1 MSGWDVAPACVLG
14 VVQAA
19 EGRIRVNR
27 RSPGPDLAA
36 IARAASR
43 EAGGVPV
50 GMLGDYLPAAA
61 DAAASGRRLTAT
73 ELAGYA
79 RSGEQAA
86 LSGVALRGLVDLFLS
101 ATWRLWRELPVGTSL
116 AAARAAGL
124 AVLRAADDAVAAAA
138 EGFERALLTVARREE
153 AERREFFDDLLSGR
167 GRVGDL
173 LVRGDQLGLRLA
185 GPHQVVVAGP
195 ASAGTTV
202 SPAGVEVEAVVA
214 DAAAPSPSL
223 VATRGG
229 QVVAIVGA
237 VGGDEADRVAR
248 ALARVLARAQPG
260 MGMRPAR
267 PGRGPEQAQP
277 GTDAGQARWG
287 TGPGQAQTRA
297 GPGQAQ
303 AGVGAGQAQPKAGA
317 PQAQPRAGAGRAQLG
332 AGAGQAPPWRIVV
345 GRSYPGPSGVARSH
359 EEAAEALDVAQR
371 LGLPEPVADAA
382 DLLIYQVLLRDRE
395 AITDLVRTVLTPL
408 DAARG
413 GAAPLL
419 ATLAAYFSHGGVAA
433 AAARDL
439 HLSVRAVTYRLAR
452 VRDLTGRD
460 PTVPADALTLQ
471 VAVIGAR
478 LLDWPATP
486 LAAG

>member
-1 MSGWDVAPACVLG
+1 
-14 VVQAA
+14 
-19 EGRIRVNR
+19 
-27 RSPGPDLAA
+27 
-36 IARAASR
+36 
-43 EAGGVPV
+43 
-50 GMLGDYLPAAA
+50 
-61 DAAASGRRLTAT
+61 
-73 ELAGYA
+73 
-79 RSGEQAA
+79 
-86 LSGVALRGLVDLFLS
+86 
-101 ATWRLWRELPVGTSL
+101 
-116 AAARAAGL
+116 
-124 AVLRAADDAVAAAA
+124 
-138 EGFERALLTVARREE
+138 
-153 AERREFFDDLLSGR
+153 
-167 GRVGDL
+167 
-173 LVRGDQLGLRLA
+173 
-185 GPHQVVVAGP
+185 
-195 ASAGTTV
+195 
-202 SPAGVEVEAVVA
+202 
-214 DAAAPSPSL
+214 
-223 VATRGG
+223 
-229 QVVAIVGA
+229 
-237 VGGDEADRVAR
+237 VAR

-260 MGMRPAR
+260 MGMGPAR
-267 PGRGPEQAQP
+267 PGGGPGQAQP
-277 GTDAGQARWG
+277 ETGAGQARWG
-287 TGPGQAQTRA
+287 TGPGPAQPRA
-297 GPGQAQ
+297 GAKQALSE
-303 AGVGAGQAQPKAGA
+303 AGAGQAQPG
-317 PQAQPRAGAGRAQLG
+317 AGAGRAQPR

-345 GRSYPGPSGVARSH
+345 GRSYPGPSGVARSY

-408 DAARG
+408 EAARG

>member
-1 MSGWDVAPACVLG
+1 MAG
-14 VVQAA
+14 AA
-19 EGRIRVNR
+19 EGRLRVNHR
-27 RSPGPDLAA
+27 PPGPDLAA
-36 IARAASR
+36 IAGAASR

-50 GMLGDYLPAAA
+50 GLLGDYLPAAA
-61 DAAASGRRLTAT
+61 EAAAGGRRLTAA
-73 ELAGYA
+73 ELKGYG

-101 ATWRLWRELPVGTSL
+101 ATWRLWRELPAGTSP
-116 AAARAAGL
+116 AAVRAAGL

-138 EGFERALLTVARREE
+138 EGFERAHLTVARREE

-173 LVRGDQLGLRLA
+173 IDRGDQIGLRLA

-195 ASAGTTV
+195 ASALGTV
-202 SPAGVEVEAVVA
+202 NPPGVEVEAVVA

-223 VATRGG
+223 VASRGG
-229 QVVAIVGA
+229 QVVAIAGA
-237 VGGDEADRVAR
+237 TEGNEADRVAR
-248 ALARVLARAQPG
+248 ALARLLAQAQLGTETGPAQPG
-260 MGMRPAR
+260 PVR
-267 PGRGPEQAQP
+267 PG
-277 GTDAGQARWG
+277 
-287 TGPGQAQTRA
+287 TGA
-297 GPGQAQ
+297 GPS
-303 AGVGAGQAQPKAGA
+303 
-317 PQAQPRAGAGRAQLG
+317 
-332 AGAGQAPPWRIVV
+332 PPWRIVV
-345 GRSYPGPSGVARSH
+345 GRRYPGPSGVVRSY

-371 LGLPEPVADAA
+371 LGLPETVAHAA
-382 DLLIYQVLLRDRE
+382 DLLIYQVLLRDRA
-395 AITDLVRTVLTPL
+395 AIADLVRTVLTPL
-408 DAARG
+408 AAARG

-419 ATLAAYFSHGGVAA
+419 ATLAAYFARRGVAA

-452 VRDLTGRD
+452 VRDLTGCD

>member
-1 MSGWDVAPACVLG
+1 MRPRTLPYPGNQRLACTRRPWPAR
-14 VVQAA
+14 A
-19 EGRIRVNR
+19 EGRLRVDHR
-27 RSPGPDLAA
+27 PPGPDLAA
-36 IARAASR
+36 IAGAASR

-50 GMLGDYLPAAA
+50 GLLGDYLPAAA
-61 DAAASGRRLTAT
+61 EAAAGGRRLTAA
-73 ELAGYA
+73 ELKGYG

-101 ATWRLWRELPVGTSL
+101 ATWRLWRELPAGTSP
-116 AAARAAGL
+116 AAVRAAGL

-138 EGFERALLTVARREE
+138 EGFERAHLTVARREE

-173 LVRGDQLGLRLA
+173 IDRGDQIGLRLA

-195 ASAGTTV
+195 ASALGTV
-202 SPAGVEVEAVVA
+202 NPPGVEVEAVVA

-223 VATRGG
+223 VASRGG
-229 QVVAIVGA
+229 QVVAIAGA
-237 VGGDEADRVAR
+237 TEGNEADRVAR
-248 ALARVLARAQPG
+248 ALARLLA
-260 MGMRPAR
+260 
-267 PGRGPEQAQP
+267 QAQP
-277 GTDAGQARWG
+277 GTG
-287 TGPGQAQTRA
+287 A
-297 GPGQAQ
+297 GPS
-303 AGVGAGQAQPKAGA
+303 
-317 PQAQPRAGAGRAQLG
+317 
-332 AGAGQAPPWRIVV
+332 PPWRIVV
-345 GRSYPGPSGVARSH
+345 GRRYPGPSGVVRSY

-371 LGLPEPVADAA
+371 LGLPETVAHAA
-382 DLLIYQVLLRDRE
+382 DLLIYQVLLRDRA
-395 AITDLVRTVLTPL
+395 AIADLVHTVLTPL
-408 DAARG
+408 EAARG

-419 ATLAAYFSHGGVAA
+419 ATLVAYFAHGGVAA

-452 VRDLTGRD
+452 VRDLTGCD